1 MRGPWSFDKYLL
13 GLSKLE
19 KNEAVKNARF
29 DRVSFWVQIHNL
41 PIQHMNKENAEAIGN
56 SVGLVKQVDASPM
69 GDYRGKCLRVRVNMD
84 MGQPLCRGIKV
95 DVGESSP
102 Q

>member
-1 MRGPWSFDKYLL
+1 M
-13 GLSKLE
+13 LE

-41 PIQHMNKENAEAIGN
+41 PIQHMNRENAEAIGN